1 MFLIK
6 NTTIIDPNSPANGET
21 VDMLIDAGTITKIGK
36 QLKHPSAKIIEATDL
51 QVSPGWLDIG
61 AQVGEPGFEHR
72 EDLQSV
78 AAAAAAGGFTALA
91 CFPNT
96 NPTIHSKSE
105 VSFLKNHATLVDFYP
120 IGALSRDCAGGNLA
134 EVYDMAASGAVA
146 FSDGAKSITSAGL
159 MKRGLEYLKGING
172 LVINH
177 PNDTSLSKGGQ
188 LHEGIISTQLG
199 MKGIPALAETL
210 MLKRDLDLLA
220 YTNSR
225 LHVHNIST
233 AESVKLIKIAKAKGL
248 QVTASV
254 SIMHLIYTHT
264 AVENFDPNYKLS
276 PPLREQSDIKAL
288 LKGVK
293 EGVIDIVNSNHTPLE
308 VEAKKLEFS
317 YADVG
322 IIGLETVYPLLNTF
336 LKKHLSTAAIVNL
349 LAIQPRIVLDLPI
362 PTISVGEKANL
373 TLFQSTKEWTLTQ
386 SAIRSK
392 SKNTPFIGQAFSGK
406 VLGIIN
412 GNFTNF

>member
-6 NTTIIDPNSPANGET
+6 NATIIDPNSPHNGDA
-21 VDMLIDAGTITKIGK
+21 VDILIKEGRITEISKNIT
-36 QLKHPSAKIIEATDL
+36 PSNAKLIEAENL
-51 QVSPGWLDIG
+51 EVSPGWLDIG

-72 EDLQSV
+72 EDLETV
-78 AAAAAAGGFTALA
+78 TAAAAAGGYTALA

-96 NPTIHSKSE
+96 NPAIHSKSE
-105 VSFLKNHATLVDFYP
+105 VSFLKNHSKLVDFHP
-120 IGALSRDCAGGNLA
+120 IGALSRDCAGENLA

-177 PNDTSLSKGGQ
+177 PNDLTLSKGGQ
-188 LHEGIISTQLG
+188 LHEGEISTRLG

-233 AESVKLIKIAKAKGL
+233 AESVKLIKNAKAKGL

-254 SIMHLIYTHT
+254 SIMHLIYNHT
-264 AVENFDPNYKLS
+264 ALENFDPNYKLS
-276 PPLREQSDIKAL
+276 PPLREKADVKAL
-288 LKGVK
+288 YKGIK
-293 EGVIDIVNSNHTPLE
+293 DGVIEVVNSNHTPLE
-308 VEAKKLEFS
+308 IEAKKLEFS

-322 IIGLETVYPLLNTF
+322 IIGLETTFPLLNTHF
-336 LKKHLSTAAIVNL
+336 AKLLGIDAIVQL
-349 LAIQPRIVLDLPI
+349 LAIQPRRVLNMPI
-362 PTISVGEKANL
+362 PSITKGATANL
-373 TLFQSTKEWTLTQ
+373 TLFQSSQAWTF
-386 SAIRSK
+386 AKKDIYSK
-392 SKNTPFIGQAFSGK
+392 SKNTPFIGGQFTGK
-406 VLGIIN
+406 VIGIIN
-412 GNFTNF
+412 GVFSNL